1 MEIRA
6 NEKQIQ
12 IEDEKKYTSPLIV
25 VNKFRTRKNIE
36 TVSKQTKKKNAK
48 PLLDMLDETV
58 GEENVTTYLDFVDQL
73 NNKRKKI
80 KNDNRNVNNENENDI
95 HRIAF
100 LTFISVIR

>member
-1 MEIRA
+1 MEIHA

-25 VNKFRTRKNIE
+25 VNKFRNCVGTN
-36 TVSKQTKKKNAK
+36 KKKNAK
-48 PLLDMLDETV
+48 RLLDMLDETV

-80 KNDNRNVNNENENDI
+80 KNDNRNVNNENENDV

-100 LTFISVIR
+100 LAFISVIR